1 MRLLFITFA
10 NLGSL
15 AAGCGTG
22 RLNCTDTF
30 KMDIAVSQNTRLK
43 YSLTFNGQ
51 VSALDCGHVEFQKP
65 RLLQG

>member
-15 AAGCGTG
+15 AVGCVTG

-30 KMDIAVSQNTRLK
+30 KMNIAVGQNTELK
-43 YSLTFNGQ
+43 YSLAFNG
-51 VSALDCGHVEFQKP
+51 
-65 RLLQG
+65 

>member
-22 RLNCTDTF
+22 RLNCTDAF
-30 KMDIAVSQNTRLK
+30 KMNIAMSQNTGIK
-43 YSLTFNGQ
+43 YSLTFNG
-51 VSALDCGHVEFQKP
+51 
-65 RLLQG
+65 

>member
-22 RLNCTDTF
+22 RLNYTVTF
-30 KMDIAVSQNTRLK
+30 KMNIAVSQDTGLK
-43 YSLTFNGQ
+43 YSRTFNG
-51 VSALDCGHVEFQKP
+51 
-65 RLLQG
+65 

>member
-10 NLGSL
+10 NLGSV

-30 KMDIAVSQNTRLK
+30 KMNIAVSQNTGLK
-43 YSLTFNGQ
+43 YSLAFNG
-51 VSALDCGHVEFQKP
+51 
-65 RLLQG
+65 

>member
-30 KMDIAVSQNTRLK
+30 KMNIIEGQNTGLK
-43 YSLTFNGQ
+43 YSLTFNG
-51 VSALDCGHVEFQKP
+51 
-65 RLLQG
+65 

>member
-30 KMDIAVSQNTRLK
+30 KINIGVSQNTGLQ
-43 YSLTFNGQ
+43 YSLAFNGYIS
-51 VSALDCGHVEFQKP
+51 VSDRGHVKFQKP
-65 RLLQG
+65 RLFQG